1 MSRGKTLLKFQRKN
15 VETGSCSQIFEN
27 VSKKKE
33 KKAVISLSKTKL
45 ALGKTPEG
53 ALLKHPGVWYESVG
67 ERERERSTPLMSN
80 EGDSEQVVELHS
92 TEPAGV
98 HISLFSDRE
107 N

>member
-1 MSRGKTLLKFQRKN
+1 MGAG
-15 VETGSCSQIFEN
+15 E
-27 VSKKKE
+27 
-33 KKAVISLSKTKL
+33 
-45 ALGKTPEG
+45 TPEG
-53 ALLKHPGVWYESVG
+53 ALLKHHSVESWEYRREG
-67 ERERERSTPLMSN
+67 ERERSTPLMSN

>member
-1 MSRGKTLLKFQRKN
+1 MKKN
-15 VETGSCSQIFEN
+15 P
-27 VSKKKE
+27 KKKN
-33 KKAVISLSKTKL
+33 KKQSPKGLNCSGTAPSVCS
-45 ALGKTPEG
+45 
-53 ALLKHPGVWYESVG
+53 GVLFCVL
-67 ERERERSTPLMSN
+67 ERERSTPLMSN

>member
-1 MSRGKTLLKFQRKN
+1 
-15 VETGSCSQIFEN
+15 
-27 VSKKKE
+27 
-33 KKAVISLSKTKL
+33 
-45 ALGKTPEG
+45 
-53 ALLKHPGVWYESVG
+53 
-67 ERERERSTPLMSN
+67 MSN